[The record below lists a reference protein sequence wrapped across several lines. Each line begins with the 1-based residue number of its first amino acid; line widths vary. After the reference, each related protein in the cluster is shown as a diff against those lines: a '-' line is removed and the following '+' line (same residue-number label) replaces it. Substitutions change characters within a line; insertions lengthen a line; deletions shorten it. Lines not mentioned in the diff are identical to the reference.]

1 MTPAQ
6 TGTPLENLD
15 HIIDHILLGGDWDKK
30 VTRWVVDRRGYGPE
44 QLRASDHP
52 AVFAEVSF
60 SLRP

>member
-1 MTPAQ
+1 MADRS
-6 TGTPLENLD
+6 LAAERILNRN
-15 HIIDHILLGGDWDKK
+15 LLGSLSP
-30 VTRWVVDRRGYGPE
+30 VEIYEE